1 METKTRNHS
10 IDLLKL
16 IFSLAIIAVHVHLF
30 QDISTP
36 LFRIL
41 TQSLFRIS
49 VPFYFIVSGY
59 YFAGRL
65 NDDRKVSSY
74 IRRLL
79 KIYLI
84 FEAIDI
90 LLNLLAGFSY
100 PPGII
105 VLRFLTT
112 GISRIYWYLIS
123 LILTCVLFRK
133 LWQKGYTVSLMIFGF
148 LLYLFAMTFD
158 SFSFLP
164 AGTWLAGLGDLH
176 TFLWV
181 WPQAGFN
188 ESVLFLSLGVYLKQK
203 NVQIRKP
210 YLPLAL
216 SMLVLIGEGWFCQAH
231 GAADANCYFSLIPCS
246 VLLFLTALKHPQIL
260 SVSYGADLSLYIYMV
275 HIYYSYIS
283 AAFGQSSLL
292 RFAVTAVL
300 SVLTAVLITV
310 IRNRRKQKTAQG

>member
-1 METKTRNHS
+1 METKTRNHT
-10 IDLLKL
+10 IDLLRM
-16 IFSLAIIAVHVHLF
+16 IFSLAIIGVHVHLF

-84 FEAIDI
+84 FEAVDI

-112 GISRIYWYLIS
+112 GINRIYWYLIS

-133 LWQKGYTVSLMIFGF
+133 LWQKGYTVYLMIIGF

-164 AGTWLAGLGDLH
+164 AGTWLAGPRDLH
-176 TFLWV
+176 AFLWV

-188 ESVLFLSLGVYLKQK
+188 ESVLFLSLGVFLRQK
-203 NVQIRKP
+203 NVQIRNP

-216 SMLVLIGEGWFCQAH
+216 SMFLLIGEGWFCQAH

-260 SVSYGADLSLYIYMV
+260 SVPYSADLSLYIYMV

-283 AAFGQSSLL
+283 AVFGPSSLL

-300 SVLTAVLITV
+300 SALTAVLITV